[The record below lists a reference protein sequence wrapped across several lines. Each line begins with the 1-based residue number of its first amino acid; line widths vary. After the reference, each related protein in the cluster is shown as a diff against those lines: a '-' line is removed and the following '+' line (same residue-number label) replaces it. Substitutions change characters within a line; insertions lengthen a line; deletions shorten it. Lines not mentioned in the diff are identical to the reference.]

1 MSPVI
6 SGIIGSILA
15 SIVCGFWL
23 KKYPLKASKKQK
35 KYLKKRYSRNIKLAN
50 VLTIGPLILAILV
63 FQFEFVENNDWRYG
77 MLMIGAAFGLPL
89 IALFLPPKNGVSNF
103 NEALLALAIKQ
114 KSPASLLL
122 FLMLF
127 GCTISLVGLFNVL
140 A

>member
-6 SGIIGSILA
+6 SGIVGSILA
-15 SIVCGFWL
+15 SIICGFWL
-23 KKYPLKASKKQK
+23 KKYPIKASKKQK

-50 VLTIGPLILAILV
+50 ALTIGPLILAISV
-63 FQFEFVENNDWRYG
+63 FQFGLVADNDWRYG

-89 IALFLPPKNGVSNF
+89 IALLAPPKNGVSNF
-103 NEALLALAIKQ
+103 NEALMALAIKQ

-122 FLMLF
+122 FLMVL
-127 GCTISLVGLFNVL
+127 GCTISLFGLFNVL